1 MLWSHI
7 IFESSP
13 MGAPR
18 LYRTIIISQILLRK
32 FCAAFCRC
40 WCPRFIVILIYRK
53 PVACLRVRHHHFPL
67 SGRQSL
73 CASRCSLFNH
83 DMRWVTKLLFQNA
96 RGWLLNSGESLW
108 FSFITLF
115 AEWSELTEFTVG
127 TRITGY
133 TRFKGSVGF
142 VGSIGFIESFDLIES
157 TGKGARVSSYVCS
170 RFGKTDV
177 LS

>member
-1 MLWSHI
+1 
-7 IFESSP
+7 

-18 LYRTIIISQILLRK
+18 LYRTIIIRQIVLRK

-53 PVACLRVRHHHFPL
+53 PAACLRVRHHYFPL

-73 CASRCSLFNH
+73 CASRCSLGRQSLCAARCSLFNH

-96 RGWLLNSGESLW
+96 QGWLLNSGESLW

-142 VGSIGFIESFDLIES
+142 VGSIGFIESFDFIES

-170 RFGKTDV
+170 RFGKPDV